1 MNSKMKSLLVLAVAL
16 GVTAMATAQT
26 EKQEIPSIV
35 VTGTGIVRADPD
47 VAYVRLGV
55 SSRARTA
62 KEAQAQTNAAIAKFY
77 AALDALRIDR
87 KDIQTSQ
94 LTLNPYYD
102 NPRPGEQPR
111 IAGYEAS
118 NVLTVRVTDFAKIG
132 PVIDAGVDT
141 GVNNMQGVS
150 FGIVDDTRARL
161 DALRDAAREARA
173 KAETIA
179 SALGVQLGD
188 VLMVNE
194 GGVYAPPMPMYDRG
208 MMAEMKSQG
217 AIVSPGQLDVNAN
230 VTIRFAIRK

>member
-1 MNSKMKSLLVLAVAL
+1 MKTLKSLLALSLAL
-16 GVTAMATAQT
+16 GVTAMAFAQN
-26 EKQEIPSIV
+26 ERPEIPSIV
-35 VTGTGIVRADPD
+35 VTGNGVMRADPD

-62 KEAQAQTNAAIAKFY
+62 REAQAQTNAAIAKFY
-77 AALDALRIDR
+77 DALAALRIER

-132 PVIDAGVDT
+132 PVIDAGVEA

-150 FGIVDDTRARL
+150 FGLVDDTRPRL
-161 DALRDAAREARA
+161 EALRNATREARA
-173 KAETIA
+173 KAEAIA

-188 VLMVNE
+188 VL
-194 GGVYAPPMPMYDRG
+194 
-208 MMAEMKSQG
+208 
-217 AIVSPGQLDVNAN
+217 
-230 VTIRFAIRK
+230 T

>member
-1 MNSKMKSLLVLAVAL
+1 MKTLKSLLALSLAL
-16 GVTAMATAQT
+16 GVTAMANAQP
-26 EKQEIPSIV
+26 ERQEIPSIV
-35 VTGTGIVRADPD
+35 VTGNGIVRADPD

-55 SSRARTA
+55 TSRARNA
-62 KEAQAQTNAAIAKFY
+62 REAQAQTNAAIAKFY
-77 AALDALRIDR
+77 DALAALRIDR

-94 LTLNPYYD
+94 LTLNPYYE
-102 NPRPGEQPR
+102 NQPNQMPR

-118 NVLTVRVTDFAKIG
+118 NVLTVRLTDFSKIG

-161 DALRDAAREARA
+161 EALRNATREARA
-173 KAETIA
+173 KAEAIA

-194 GGVYAPPMPMYDRG
+194 GGGYIPPMPMYDRG
-208 MMAEMKSQG
+208 MVAEMKSEG
-217 AIVSPGQLDVNAN
+217 AIVSPGQMDVNAN
-230 VTIRFAIRK
+230 VTIRFAIRR